1 MQRLLANYFVFD
13 AFEEEDCFEKIRRD
27 VLPNLTRLRASQ
39 NFTLQERGVL
49 LRLAKRSRKRF
60 AITSHLPKKEA
71 INTLHSLVEKGVIV
85 LEKTHEERVKNLPSR
100 KPPRPLRRHRVQD
113 KFHFSNNFERFW
125 FYFIEPNFNL
135 GEEEIFAQIKFGF
148 DNFCA
153 GSFERACCHFLRL
166 YLNLS
171 QVTSFWDLKN
181 EFDIYANEGGF
192 CVVGEVKWRGR
203 VVCKSVLSQL
213 RFKCDQSGLLPEKL
227 VLFSKNGFSQELLL
241 EAKRRRDLLLFDADE
256 VAALLHSAFG
266 AKREEEN

>member
-13 AFEEEDCFEKIRRD
+13 RFEDADCLAKIQSEI
-27 VLPNLTRLRASQ
+27 LPNLTCLKASQ
-39 NFTLQERGVL
+39 NFTAQERGVL
-49 LRLAKRSRKRF
+49 LKLAKKSRKRF
-60 AITSHLPKKEA
+60 AITSHLPKNEA
-71 INTLHSLVEKGVIV
+71 IKTLRSLVEKDVIV
-85 LEKTHEERVKNLPSR
+85 IEKTHEERAENIPSR
-100 KPPRPLRRHRVQD
+100 KPPRALRRHRVQD
-113 KFHFSNNFERFW
+113 KFHFASNFLRFW

-135 GEEEIFAQIKFGF
+135 SEEEIFAKIKFDF

-153 GSFERACCHFLRL
+153 GGFERACCHFLQL
-166 YLNLS
+166 YLNLAEVS
-171 QVTSFWDLKN
+171 SFWDLKN

-256 VAALLHSAFG
+256 VALLLKSSI
-266 AKREEEN
+266 